1 MRTRLFFAVIL
12 ILEIYGSIAW
22 HRPLVL
28 MTKPLLMP
36 VLMYIAWREGITSRT
51 YFSALFFS
59 FLGDVFLM
67 FDGWFIPGLVSFL
80 LAHVSYIFLFRKE
93 YSFSF
98 TAILL
103 LALFTSGFLV
113 FLYPSIPENMRVP
126 VVVYCIAI
134 TLMGICAAS
143 RNTASR
149 SSYGYVVAG
158 AVLFI
163 ISDALIAVNRFY
175 TDIPADALCIMTT
188 YGAAQYLILEG
199 WLKKDSL

>member
-36 VLMYIAWREGITSRT
+36 VLMYIAWQEGITSRT

-67 FDGWFIPGLVSFL
+67 FDGWFIPGLVAFL
-80 LAHVSYIFLFRKE
+80 LAHISYIFLFRKE
-93 YSFSF
+93 YGFSF

-103 LALFTSGFLV
+103 FALFTSGFLV
-113 FLYPSIPENMRVP
+113 FLYPSIPAELQIP
-126 VVVYCIAI
+126 VVIYCIAI
-134 TLMGICAAS
+134 TFMGISAAS

-149 SSYGYVVAG
+149 TSYRYVLGG

-163 ISDALIAVNRFY
+163 ISDAMIAVNRFY
-175 TDIPADALCIMTT
+175 THIPADALYIMAT
-188 YGAAQYLILEG
+188 YGTAQYLILEG